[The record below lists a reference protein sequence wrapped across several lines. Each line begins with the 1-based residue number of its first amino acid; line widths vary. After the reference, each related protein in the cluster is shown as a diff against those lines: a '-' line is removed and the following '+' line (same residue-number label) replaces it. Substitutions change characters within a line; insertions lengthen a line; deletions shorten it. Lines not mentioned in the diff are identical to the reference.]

1 MQVNPITNEDFAK
14 AFAALGEFA
23 AGDIFAVGV
32 SGGADSMALLRL
44 LHAKVGKNIV
54 AFTVEHGLRPESMS
68 EAEWV
73 HKECEKLGIHHHI
86 LRWEGDKPKTRIEE
100 KARDARYDLLFNAC
114 REHGCRYLC
123 LAHNLGD
130 NVETF
135 LMRLGKAS
143 GVEGLA
149 SIREVSERG
158 GITILRPMLSFSRER
173 IAATNKA
180 LKQKWVDDPSN
191 WSDEFERVRWRK
203 FLPELAKMGL
213 TAEAIAGAIK
223 KQREVADFLEEI
235 CDDFRLE
242 FSYISPMGFGKINK
256 EAFVI
261 LPDEH
266 AIRILR
272 NMLWKIGDA
281 GYPPSPFSL
290 RTLTRKIKEG
300 KIGGGVT
307 LHGVKVMIKDKGR
320 SILLVREEARAADKI
335 LLSGKEKS
343 VIFDRFRLSFKGK
356 IPAGVWVQK
365 LGHGFKCDDATLP
378 KQALWTIPALW
389 DKDGVLIVPH
399 LGYKRENSA
408 TELSVEA
415 TMIGKQK

>member
-1 MQVNPITNEDFAK
+1 MQVNPITKDDFAK

-23 AGDIFAVGV
+23 AGEAFAVGV

-44 LHAKVGKNIV
+44 LHAKVGKDVI
-54 AFTVEHGLRPESMS
+54 AFTVEHGLRSESMS
-68 EAEWV
+68 EAKWV
-73 HKECEKLGIHHHI
+73 HKECEKLGIPHHI

-100 KARDARYDLLFNAC
+100 RARDARYNLLFNAC
-114 REHGCRYLC
+114 REHGCKYLC

-135 LMRLGKAS
+135 LMRLCKAS

-149 SIREVSERG
+149 SIRAVSERD
-158 GITILRPMLSFSRER
+158 GIIILRPMLSFSRER

-266 AIRILR
+266 AMRILR
-272 NMLWKIGDA
+272 NMLCKIGDA

-290 RTLTRKIKEG
+290 RALTKKIKEG

-320 SILLVREEARAADKI
+320 AILLVREEARASEKI
-335 LLSGKEKS
+335 VLSGEEKS
-343 VIFDRFRLSFKGK
+343 VVFDRFRLSFKGK

-365 LGHGFKCDDATLP
+365 LGHGFKCDDVTVP
-378 KQALWTIPALW
+378 KQALWSIPALW
-389 DKDGVLIVPH
+389 DKDGVLIVPL
-399 LGYKRENSA
+399 LGYKRENFA

-415 TMIGKQK
+415 TMIGK

>member
-1 MQVNPITNEDFAK
+1 VQVNPITKDDFAK

-23 AGDIFAVGV
+23 AGEAFAVGV

-44 LHAKVGKNIV
+44 LHAKVGKDVI
-54 AFTVEHGLRPESMS
+54 AFTVEHGLRSESMS
-68 EAEWV
+68 EAKWV
-73 HKECEKLGIHHHI
+73 HKECEKLGIPHHI

-100 KARDARYDLLFNAC
+100 RARDARYNLLFNAC
-114 REHGCRYLC
+114 REHGCKYLC

-135 LMRLGKAS
+135 LMRLCKAS

-149 SIREVSERG
+149 SIRAVSERD
-158 GITILRPMLSFSRER
+158 GIIILRPMLSFSRER

-266 AIRILR
+266 AMRILR
-272 NMLWKIGDA
+272 NMLCKIGDA

-290 RTLTRKIKEG
+290 RALTKKIKEG

-320 SILLVREEARAADKI
+320 AILLVREEARASEKI
-335 LLSGKEKS
+335 VLSGEEKS
-343 VIFDRFRLSFKGK
+343 VVFDRFRLSFKGK

-365 LGHGFKCDDATLP
+365 LGHGFKCDDVTVP
-378 KQALWTIPALW
+378 KQALWSIPALW
-389 DKDGVLIVPH
+389 DKDGVLIVPL
-399 LGYKRENSA
+399 LGYKRENFA

-415 TMIGKQK
+415 TMIGK